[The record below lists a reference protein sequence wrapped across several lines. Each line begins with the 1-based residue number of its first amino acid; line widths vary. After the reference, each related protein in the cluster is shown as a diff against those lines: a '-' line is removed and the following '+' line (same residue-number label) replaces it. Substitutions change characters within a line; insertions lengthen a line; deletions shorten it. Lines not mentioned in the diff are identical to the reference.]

1 MNHPEVI
8 GIALAATVF
17 FALSTALKHRS
28 ASTLAVADTHG
39 TAWLG
44 HFLAATLSHRW
55 WLAAIAADAVGLAL
69 QAFALQIGAVSVVQ
83 PVLVTALVFSLVFNH
98 VAARTRITVR
108 ELAWGALLAVAVGTF
123 LVVSGATTAS
133 IHSSAADR
141 GAAAAVA
148 LLAVVLGGGCVLV
161 ARRLPSGG
169 RAALLGVVVG
179 SIYACTAVLLKAV
192 TGVASRGGLSAVL
205 TSWQLPV
212 LIVAGATG
220 MVLAQLAFRSGPLN
234 ASLPAMA
241 TIDPLLSVVLGLIV
255 YDEQLR
261 SGLVPTLGEVASLA
275 ALAVAAV
282 GLSRISAG
290 NEESPADSEGS
301 PPGAN
306 VTARS

>member
-1 MNHPEVI
+1 MVI
-8 GIALAATVF
+8 GVALAATVF

-28 ASTLAVADTHG
+28 ASTVSVADRQG

-44 HFLAATLSHRW
+44 HFLAATLSNRW
-55 WLAAIAADAVGLAL
+55 WLAAIGADAVGLAL

-83 PVLVTALVFSLVFNH
+83 PVLVTALLFSLILNH
-98 VAARTRITVR
+98 AAARTRITVR
-108 ELAWGALLAVAVGTF
+108 EVGWGAVLAIAVGTF
-123 LVVSGATTAS
+123 LVVSGATTAG
-133 IHSSAADR
+133 IHSSTADR

-148 LLAVVLGGGCVLV
+148 VLALVLGGGCVVV
-161 ARRLPSGG
+161 ARRLPTGG

-179 SIYACTAVLLKAV
+179 TIYACTAVLLKAV
-192 TGVASRGGLSAVL
+192 TGVASRGGIAAVL

-212 LIVAGATG
+212 LVVAGAAG

-261 SGLVPTLGEVASLA
+261 TGLLPTLGEVASLA
-275 ALAVAAV
+275 ALAIAAV
-282 GLSRISAG
+282 ALSRISADQD
-290 NEESPADSEGS
+290 EQP
-301 PPGAN
+301 
-306 VTARS
+306 VRS